1 MGLNK
6 KIFTVVLSII
16 LWLPLKSYSQ
26 IKDSSFVSPSGVKE
40 IREQLKKLPKENIW
54 WTVNGKD
61 MLWNNK
67 NLHQIF
73 PTVNVYR
80 DGPISSLENDNNND
94 IGRTLV
100 NTPYGNMKFNDFI
113 EHEESTVMGVVIA
126 YKGKI
131 VFESYPRMQK
141 HEKPIYW
148 SVSKVFPATILRILE
163 ERNRLNVDKPI
174 NYYLKD
180 LNNTSYAGIKVRN
193 ILDMASGLDCS
204 DNYETFES
212 CYYLYSMSIGD
223 GFRNELAEDT
233 PYDFVKNTKIK
244 RKAPQ
249 GKIFSYSGVDTFVL
263 GWLVEELMGMPFQ
276 DALSQEIW
284 SKIGAE
290 SDASFIAPRYGIAI
304 THGGFLARMRD
315 MIRFGMLFTPSYE
328 KVNQNKVISESH
340 LDLILNG
347 GNTNLL
353 KNLYS
358 NYYQNI
364 ESQDDGYLDDLL
376 NNNTEDSNTTEFF
389 SLPEGLQHNVY
400 QWDAVYKND
409 DFFKGGWAGQGLLI
423 NPTKDIVAVWTGY
436 KKNSKH
442 DAREMR
448 GIMRELLNKFYKPTS
463 K

>member
-1 MGLNK
+1 MGSSRNM
-6 KIFTVVLSII
+6 FTVLLSII
-16 LWLPLKSYSQ
+16 LWLPLKSHSQ

-40 IREQLKKLPKENIW
+40 IKEQFNRLPKEDIW

-80 DGPISSLENDNNND
+80 NGPISVLENDNNND
-94 IGRTLV
+94 IGRIIV
-100 NTPYGNMKFNDFI
+100 NTPHGDMKFNDFI

-233 PYDFVKNTKIK
+233 PYNFVKNTKIK
-244 RKAPQ
+244 R
-249 GKIFSYSGVDTFVL
+249 
-263 GWLVEELMGMPFQ
+263 
-276 DALSQEIW
+276 
-284 SKIGAE
+284 
-290 SDASFIAPRYGIAI
+290 AI
-304 THGGFLARMRD
+304 KL
-315 MIRFGMLFTPSYE
+315 
-328 KVNQNKVISESH
+328 
-340 LDLILNG
+340 
-347 GNTNLL
+347 
-353 KNLYS
+353 
-358 NYYQNI
+358 
-364 ESQDDGYLDDLL
+364 
-376 NNNTEDSNTTEFF
+376 
-389 SLPEGLQHNVY
+389 
-400 QWDAVYKND
+400 
-409 DFFKGGWAGQGLLI
+409 
-423 NPTKDIVAVWTGY
+423 
-436 KKNSKH
+436 
-442 DAREMR
+442 
-448 GIMRELLNKFYKPTS
+448 
-463 K
+463 